1 MTVNIIRENN
11 SVREAEGELRE
22 KILNL
27 TGEVPSGYGVVV
39 KETKGGALFKNGEHC
54 SLCVRES
61 NGGLV
66 INLRCVGAYAGNN
79 THRVFVVWRDSRSRE
94 PIVAEYTGK
103 DLFDE
108 SKSYQ

>member
-39 KETKGGALFKNGEHC
+39 KETKGGALLKNGEYC
-54 SLCVRES
+54 SLCARES

-79 THRVFVVWRDSRSRE
+79 THRVFVVWRDLESCKLN
-94 PIVAEYTGK
+94 VAEYAGK
-103 DLFDE
+103 DLFPE
-108 SKSYQ
+108 F